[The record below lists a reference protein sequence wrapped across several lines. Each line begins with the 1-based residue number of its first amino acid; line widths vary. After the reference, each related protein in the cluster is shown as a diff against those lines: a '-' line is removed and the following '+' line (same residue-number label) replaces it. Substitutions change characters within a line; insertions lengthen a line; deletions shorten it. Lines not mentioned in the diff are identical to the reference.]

1 MEAGDKLG
9 IFGGT
14 FDPIHLGHLRT
25 AEEMGERLCLARVY
39 LVPSAA
45 PPHKSRGP
53 VSAFHH
59 RVRMAQLAVDDAPS
73 LAVMDLE
80 GRRPGLSYSIET
92 LKEFHRIFHPKPNL
106 YFILGMDAFLELQT
120 WKDYR
125 DLFNYAHFVVISR
138 AGTPDVSPLG
148 HLKEL
153 GIEARPTARAG
164 VLALPSGMSLRYM
177 TPTRLDISATRIR
190 RLVSLGRSIRF
201 LVPESVRRYIGEKKL
216 YRNLG
221 DP

>member
-1 MEAGDKLG
+1 MEAGDRLG

-25 AEEMGERLCLARVY
+25 AEEIGERLRLARVY
-39 LVPSAA
+39 LIPSAA
-45 PPHKSRGP
+45 PPHKTRDP

-59 RVRMAQLAVDDAPS
+59 RLRMAQLAVEDASS
-73 LAVMDLE
+73 LAVLDLE
-80 GRRPGLSYSIET
+80 GRRPGFSYSIET
-92 LKEFHRIFHPKPNL
+92 LKDFHRIFHPAPDL

-120 WKDYR
+120 WKEYR

-148 HLKEL
+148 YLEEL
-153 GIEARPTARAG
+153 GIPARPTARPE
-164 VLALPSGMSLRYM
+164 VLALPSGTSLHFL

-190 RLVSLGRSIRF
+190 RLVSQGRSIRF
-201 LVPESVRRYIGEKKL
+201 LVPERVRLYISEKKL
-216 YRNLG
+216 YRNHG